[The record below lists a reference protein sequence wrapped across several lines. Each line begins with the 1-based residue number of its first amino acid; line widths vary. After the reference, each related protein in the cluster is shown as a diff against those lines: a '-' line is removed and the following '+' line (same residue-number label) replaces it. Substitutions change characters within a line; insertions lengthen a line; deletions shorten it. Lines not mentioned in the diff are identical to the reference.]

1 MSEAFLFQ
9 GVAHEVHD
17 PDMYIHPLIF
27 NGWFKGTSR
36 MSRTSLTYL
45 LREVFMC
52 DLTSLPPTL
61 ARREVCTTPP
71 SLSHHVST
79 VDPN

>member
-52 DLTSLPPTL
+52 DLTSLPPSKDGGELGMVVGSQLGGT
-61 ARREVCTTPP
+61 
-71 SLSHHVST
+71 
-79 VDPN
+79 